1 MTTATLDVIRL
12 DHGQE
17 WIVCSEGCLVE
28 ALQEAQAT
36 GEYRATCIMDRED
49 LWVCCHCSACGE
61 RIAAPCQLCDFELY
75 YENGERCSELSRIR
89 LNSDYAEVCVK
100 PRNRGL
106 ACVGGVR

>member
-75 YENGERCSELSRIR
+75 YENGERCSEWIIWASAWGRAVASCLVTGWA
-89 LNSDYAEVCVK
+89 YASA
-100 PRNRGL
+100 N
-106 ACVGGVR
+106 